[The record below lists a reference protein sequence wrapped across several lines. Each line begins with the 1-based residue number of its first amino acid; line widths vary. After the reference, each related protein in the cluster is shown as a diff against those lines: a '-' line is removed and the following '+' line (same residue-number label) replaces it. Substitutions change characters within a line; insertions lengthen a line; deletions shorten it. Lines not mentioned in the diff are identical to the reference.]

1 MSVIFSGHW
10 GEANIQQQQKSG
22 KFFVCVFQA
31 RRRGEKEF
39 QMENKVVFN
48 FGFHLNQAE

>member
-1 MSVIFSGHW
+1 MSVLFSGHW

-22 KFFVCVFQA
+22 RFFVGAFQA
-31 RRRGEKEF
+31 GRRGEKEL